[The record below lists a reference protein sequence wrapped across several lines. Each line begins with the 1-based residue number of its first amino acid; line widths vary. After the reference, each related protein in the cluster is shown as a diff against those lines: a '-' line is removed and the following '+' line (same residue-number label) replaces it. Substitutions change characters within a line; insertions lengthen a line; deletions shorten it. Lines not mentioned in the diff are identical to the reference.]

1 MTPWQGESYGSEK
14 LTVGP
19 RTTTEGLHKPLSAS
33 NCSAGVCY
41 VDTAPACPVLFIAF
55 LWEETVKQAGLRPA
69 ISLLSD

>member
-33 NCSAGVCY
+33 SCSAGVCY

-55 LWEETVKQAGLRPA
+55 
-69 ISLLSD
+69 SLGGNCKASRTQTSNFST